1 MAALFRTTVR
11 TMPKISVRLALTAA
25 ILFSLLWQPKNLRAE
40 DDQYETFYFHSPV
53 PLGLEAIRVM
63 PKKKM
68 VYLLASAENQT
79 LDGLQVNRA
88 PHVGRVSR
96 SDGSPV
102 KTYPSGL
109 DFRVTA
115 TALPNDFKGVDQ
127 FQVTTHEPMN
137 DFLLG
142 LKFKLK
148 AFRGLKMVELTPA
161 NVKLIGVP
169 SYQSYEERVYR
180 VSFDTPNLPVDVRLV
195 LEVYAADGTRLTR
208 FHLEML

>member
-1 MAALFRTTVR
+1 MR
-11 TMPKISVRLALTAA
+11 KNSVRLALLAM
-25 ILFSLLWQPKNLRAE
+25 ILLSLMWQSKTLRAD
-40 DDQYETFYFHSPV
+40 DDQYETFFFHSPV
-53 PLGLEAIRVM
+53 PLGLEAIQIL
-63 PKKKM
+63 PTKKR
-68 VYLLASAENQT
+68 VYLLASVENQT

-88 PHVGRVSR
+88 PHVGSVSR

-102 KTYPSGL
+102 KSYPAGL

-115 TALPNDFKGVDQ
+115 SALPNDFRGVDQ
-127 FQVTTHEPMN
+127 DEVTTHESMN

-148 AFRGLKMVELTPA
+148 VFRGLHMQQLTPS

-169 SYQSYEERVYR
+169 AYETYEERVYR
-180 VSFDTPNLPVDVRLV
+180 VTFDTPDLPVDARLV
-195 LEVYAADGTRLTR
+195 LEVYDADGTRLTR

>member
-11 TMPKISVRLALTAA
+11 TMPKTSVRLALTAA

-127 FQVTTHEPMN
+127 FEVTNRGSMN

>member
-1 MAALFRTTVR
+1 MAALFRATVH
-11 TMPKISVRLALTAA
+11 TMRKTSVRLVLTAT
-25 ILFSLLWQPKNLRAE
+25 ILFSLMWQPKTLRAD
-40 DDQYETFYFHSPV
+40 DDQYETFLFHSPV

-63 PKKKM
+63 PMKKM
-68 VYLLASAENQT
+68 VYVLASVENQT

-88 PHVGRVSR
+88 PHVGFVAR

-102 KTYPSGL
+102 KSYPSGL

-127 FQVTTHEPMN
+127 DEVTTQESMN

-148 AFRGLKMVELTPA
+148 VFRGLKMVELTPT

-169 SYQSYEERVYR
+169 SYQSYDERVYR
-180 VSFDTPNLPVDVRLV
+180 VSFDTPNLPVDARLV
-195 LEVYAADGTRLTR
+195 LEVYDSNGTRLTR

>member
-1 MAALFRTTVR
+1 MAALFGATVR
-11 TMPKISVRLALTAA
+11 TMRKTSVRLALTAT
-25 ILFSLLWQPKNLRAE
+25 ILLSLFWNPKNLRAD
-40 DDQYETFYFHSPV
+40 DDQYETFFFHSPV

-63 PKKKM
+63 PSKKM

-79 LDGLQVNRA
+79 LDGIQVNRA
-88 PHVGRVSR
+88 PHVGFVAR

-102 KTYPSGL
+102 KSYPSGL

-127 FQVTTHEPMN
+127 FQVTSNESMN

-148 AFRGLKMVELTPA
+148 VFRGLKKKELTPT

-169 SYQSYEERVYR
+169 AYQSYEERVYR
-180 VSFDTPNLPVDVRLV
+180 VSFDTPNLPVDARLV
-195 LEVYAADGTRLTR
+195 LEVYSADGTRLTR

>member
-63 PKKKM
+63 PTKKM